1 MALEHD
7 PIRQANFLQQ
17 CLSHDKRAIG
27 FFLAAGCP
35 LAIQEDAGGKT
46 TPLIPD
52 IRRMTAVVRDCLSAS
67 EDKTDFACLM
77 KQLKDDGYDEPNVEI
92 ILSHVRAVRR
102 VAGKGKVRGL
112 DAATADKLDAAIC
125 DIIVD
130 VVKKSLPNR
139 TTPYHQLAAWIKSAP
154 RTAPV
159 EIFTT
164 NYDLLTEQAL
174 EEGRVPY
181 FDGFVGSHRAFFDP
195 HAIDQDTLPSRWA
208 RVWKLHGS
216 INWVQDSNGAVSRG
230 GHDGTRRLIH
240 PSHLKYDESRQMP
253 YLAMLDRL
261 RSFLRQPSAV
271 LVTCGYSFGD
281 EHLNACLVE
290 GLRGNPKA
298 MLFAL
303 AFGELK
309 NYEQAIKLATMQG
322 NFSLLAGDRA
332 VLGTRT
338 APWLK
343 RESNPDGV
351 HTTAVEWLAGD
362 AGNPDAPKAA
372 NFRLGDFARLGDFL
386 AELIG
391 AESTK
396 ADAADEK

>member
-7 PIRQANFLQQ
+7 PIRQANYLQQ

-35 LAIQEDAGGKT
+35 LAIQEDVGGKPL
-46 TPLIPD
+46 PLIPD
-52 IRRMTAVVRDCLSAS
+52 IRRMTAVVCECLSTS
-67 EDKTDFACLM
+67 EDKADFACLM
-77 KQLKDDGYDEPNVEI
+77 KQLKEDGNDDPNVET

-112 DAATADKLDAAIC
+112 DAKAADKLDAAIC
-125 DIIVD
+125 DIVVG
-130 VVKKSLPNR
+130 VVKKPLPAR
-139 TTPYHQLAAWIKSAP
+139 TTPCHQLAAWIKATT

-174 EEGRVPY
+174 EHGRVPY
-181 FDGFVGSHRAFFDP
+181 FDGFVGSHRAFFDT
-195 HAIDQDTLPSRWA
+195 HAIDQDVLPARWA

-216 INWVQDSNGAVSRG
+216 INWVQDDNGVVSRG
-230 GHDGTRRLIH
+230 AHDGRRRLIH

-261 RSFLRQPSAV
+261 RVFLRQPSAV

-298 MLFAL
+298 MLFGL

-309 NYEQAIKLATMQG
+309 NYEPAAKLGSMQG
-322 NFSLLAGDRA
+322 NFSLLAGDKA
-332 VLGTRT
+332 VIGTRT
-338 APWLK
+338 ASWLK
-343 RESNPDGV
+343 RESDDRGV
-351 HTTAVEWLAGD
+351 HTTAVEWLPSD
-362 AGNPDAPKAA
+362 AGNPDAPKMAS
-372 NFRLGDFARLGDFL
+372 FRLGDFARLGDFL

-391 AESTK
+391 ADFAKPEAT
-396 ADAADEK
+396 DEK